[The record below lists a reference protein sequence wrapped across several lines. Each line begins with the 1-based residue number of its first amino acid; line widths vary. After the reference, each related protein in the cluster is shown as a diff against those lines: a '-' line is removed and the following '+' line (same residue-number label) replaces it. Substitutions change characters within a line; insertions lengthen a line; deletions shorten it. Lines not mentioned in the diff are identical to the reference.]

1 MTSDLK
7 LKTLTPSQNLEGTP
21 VNKELSMNQTGIDS
35 VAVRGSASMTLLR
48 YAGIVLAGSALVA
61 ISSRIAL
68 PLYFTPVPLTLQPFA
83 VLLLGL
89 LLTPRMAAATLF
101 AYLAEGALGLP
112 VFAPTA
118 LGISGVAH
126 LLGPTGGYLMAYP
139 VAAGLISLL
148 LRSTNRGFAAA
159 ALSAAAGDA
168 VILGFGALWLADST
182 HAPIQAV
189 LMLAVV
195 PFLPGEALKIAAA
208 AGIASGFRRLRRRAV

>member
-1 MTSDLK
+1 M
-7 LKTLTPSQNLEGTP
+7 
-21 VNKELSMNQTGIDS
+21 NKELSMNHA
-35 VAVRGSASMTLLR
+35 AVDGLAVHRSAGMAFLR

-61 ISSRIAL
+61 ISSRIAV

-89 LLTPRMAAATLF
+89 LLTPRLAAVTLA

-139 VAAGLISLL
+139 VAAGLISLIW
-148 LRSTNRGFAAA
+148 RSTNRGFAAA
-159 ALSAAAGDA
+159 AASAAVGDA
-168 VILGFGALWLADST
+168 VILGFGALWLSFST
-182 HAPIQAV
+182 HASIQTN

-208 AGIASGFRRLRRRAV
+208 AGIASGFRRLRKRAA

>member
-1 MTSDLK
+1 
-7 LKTLTPSQNLEGTP
+7 
-21 VNKELSMNQTGIDS
+21 VNQELSMNQA
-35 VAVRGSASMTLLR
+35 AVESLAGRRSAGMSFLR

-89 LLTPRMAAATLF
+89 LLTPRVAAVTLA

-139 VAAGLISLL
+139 VAAGLISLVW
-148 LRSTNRGFAAA
+148 RRTNRGFASG

-168 VILGFGALWLADST
+168 IILGCGALWLAAST
-182 HAPIQAV
+182 HAPVQAD
-189 LMLAVV
+189 LMFAVV

-208 AGIASGFRRLRRRAV
+208 AGIASSFRRLRNRAA